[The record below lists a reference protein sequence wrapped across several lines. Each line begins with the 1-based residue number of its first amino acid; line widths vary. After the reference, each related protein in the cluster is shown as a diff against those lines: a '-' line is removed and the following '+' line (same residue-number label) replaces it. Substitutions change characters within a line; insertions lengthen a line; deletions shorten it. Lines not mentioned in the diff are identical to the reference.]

1 MHNKNLKTQ
10 ANDSASRFTI
20 QDLPTEFVELS
31 DEALSQVWGGINVK
45 LSQFIFNGMLIL
57 GGGAAKLD
65 DTRDHHSLSDAVD
78 PAMINPELC
87 V

>member
-45 LSQFIFNGMLIL
+45 LSLIYIQRDAYFGR
-57 GGGAAKLD
+57 GGCQAG
-65 DTRDHHSLSDAVD
+65 
-78 PAMINPELC
+78 
-87 V
+87 